1 MNNNFLDSKE
11 NILKGVSSIINLN
24 KREKNTKLK
33 FESSSNQINKEFY
46 KKKSFSNNDIYNI
59 STKNSKKSI
68 IPYKNASNSNKNI
81 VFFKGKSK
89 KNILIFD
96 ENGFLKKSQKHV
108 PQESENKSIFSNN
121 MILSK
126 KSSKRASIRTI
137 ESRDSFEFN
146 FETNNNNL
154 NLITNIKSQ
163 NNKSNSKQPYKFL
176 ISLFK
181 NKSKIKE
188 LTESK
193 NFRSSFHKSV
203 KNDIKSSIEIK
214 KFSKKTLNNNTI
226 SHSKNSNSIYENN
239 NQSIF
244 NNRMSI
250 DINKYSKSDFSHF
263 HNDMRRSNYN
273 KYKLK
278 SSLDNSSNVNGKQ
291 IRIPIIKKL
300 GELNKYMLRGNNN
313 PDILNALV
321 KEKILDSIFFKN
333 TENAEGNRLS
343 KRLSH
348 LSLSSNSDYNMIRK
362 RENINYNHI
371 KESVKNKTLSTI
383 KLLNDISIEYDFSN
397 NNLNTESCQIPIII
411 MKSKNIK
418 RVQRYRKIISDGY
431 DFENDPI
438 GLDNLK
444 SLKNLICKN
453 ERESKIGLKYL
464 KLDVP
469 KFIKKKFK
477 STTNSYFNHININ

>member
-1 MNNNFLDSKE
+1 MNNNFIDSKE
-11 NILKGVSSIINLN
+11 NTLKGVLNITNLN
-24 KREKNTKLK
+24 KREKNTKPN

-59 STKNSKKSI
+59 STNKSKKSI
-68 IPYKNASNSNKNI
+68 IPFKNACNSNKNI

-96 ENGFLKKSQKHV
+96 ENGFLKKSKKHL

-121 MILSK
+121 MIISK
-126 KSSKRASIRTI
+126 KSSKRTFNRTI

-146 FETNNNNL
+146 FHTNNNNL
-154 NLITNIKSQ
+154 NLIANIKSQ
-163 NNKSNSKQPYKFL
+163 NNKSNSKQHL

-203 KNDIKSSIEIK
+203 KTDIKSCVEIK
-214 KFSKKTLNNNTI
+214 KYSKKTLNNNTI
-226 SHSKNSNSIYENN
+226 THSKTSNSIYEND

-250 DINKYSKSDFSHF
+250 DINKYTKSDFSNF
-263 HNDMRRSNYN
+263 QNDMRSS
-273 KYKLK
+273 KYTKYRLK

-321 KEKILDSIFFKN
+321 KEKIIDGIFFKN
-333 TENAEGNRLS
+333 SENANGNKLS

-348 LSLSSNSDYNMIRK
+348 LSLSSNSDFNMIREK
-362 RENINYNHI
+362 ENINYNQI

-418 RVQRYRKIISDGY
+418 RVQRYRKIITDGY

-453 ERESKIGLKYL
+453 EKESKIGLKYL
-464 KLDVP
+464 KLGVP